1 MSDVTQTP
9 RDRIERRP
17 TLEAVAARAG
27 VGRGT
32 VSRVVNGSP
41 KVSEAAREAVLR
53 AIDELGYVP
62 NRAARTLVTRRTDS
76 IALVVSE
83 SEERVFAEPFF
94 AKIIRGV
101 TAALVDTG
109 LQLLLTFARAQDER
123 VRLAQYLTGQHVDG
137 VLLISLHGDDPL
149 PARLEAVG
157 LPTVLGG
164 VPVGLAPVSYVD
176 IDNRGG
182 ARQAVDHLLG
192 TGRRVVATIAGA
204 QDMNAGVYR
213 LQGYR
218 EALLD
223 AGLPASAQLIGSGD
237 FSERSGAAAMQGL
250 LAERPDID
258 AVFTASDPMALGAM
272 RVLKES
278 GRRIPDDVAVV
289 GFDDSPVAPHTEPP
303 LSTIHQ
309 PVEEMGHQMTRLLLA
324 RIGGDTVTD
333 LSVVL
338 PTRLIIR
345 ESS

>member
-1 MSDVTQTP
+1 MGAVSQSH
-9 RDRIERRP
+9 RDRIDRRP

-41 KVSEAAREAVLR
+41 KVSDAAREAVLR

-192 TGRRVVATIAGA
+192 AGRRTIATVTGSL
-204 QDMNAGVYR
+204 DMNAGVYR
-213 LQGYR
+213 LEGYQD
-218 EALLD
+218 ALSD
-223 AGLPASAQLIGSGD
+223 AGLTSADELIGYGD
-237 FSERSGAAAMQGL
+237 FSEASGAAAMAGL
-250 LAERPDID
+250 LERRPDID
-258 AVFTASDPMALGAM
+258 AVFAASDPMALGAM
-272 RVLKES
+272 RAIKEA
-278 GRRIPDDVAVV
+278 GRRIPEDIAVV
-289 GFDDSPVAPHTEPP
+289 GFDDSPVGPHTDPP
-303 LSTIHQ
+303 LSTVHQ
-309 PVEEMGHQMTRLLLA
+309 PVEEMGQQMTRLLLA
-324 RIGGDTVTD
+324 RISGEALGE

-338 PTRLIIR
+338 PTRLVVR
-345 ESS
+345 DSS